1 MRMFFFSK
9 NNWLNVLVSS
19 EKKAKKSHRVN
30 RSFSFHFFSSSA
42 LLMTSAVCATE
53 FQSAEIPSAPSLTS
67 SLLSSEAIAET
78 SDKVSGK
85 ENAKE
90 SLKASHKE
98 NQAPKV
104 SIIFDGL
111 HKPWGIAALP
121 NERFIITERN
131 GALRIWDNQTSTMSN
146 ANKQL
151 EDSVYESGQGGM
163 LDVIAHPKFA
173 ENHWVYVTFASGHK
187 FSNGTTL
194 VRAKIVLNESQP
206 SNNKSSKA
214 FGFELTD
221 IKILFRA
228 TPQKAATY
236 HFAGR
241 MAFLPDQTLV
251 FGVGD
256 GYSYMD
262 DAQKLDS
269 HLGKIIR
276 LNDDGSVPADN
287 PFIKTKGALPEIYS
301 YGHRNPQGLFY
312 DDQRELL
319 FSNEHGPKGGDEINI
334 IKPKLNYGWPKITYG
349 IDYTGFEITPH
360 HQMKGLESPLVN
372 WTPSIAPGSMLV
384 YSGKEFPEF
393 KGQLVN
399 TALKYREMRVVALK
413 PSENSNS
420 KGSAENV
427 GKTGELVSKSHSGL
441 MLDSEQT
448 FLKSFDER
456 LRDITE
462 DTQGR
467 LLLLTDSGKL
477 IRLSKGD

>member
-1 MRMFFFSK
+1 MFFFSK
-9 NNWLNVLVSS
+9 NNRLNALTNSI
-19 EKKAKKSHRVN
+19 KKAKKPHRVGG
-30 RSFSFHFFSSSA
+30 SFSFQLVSSFA
-42 LLMTSAVCATE
+42 LLVTSAVCSAE
-53 FQSAEIPSAPSLTS
+53 FQAAEISSAPLLTS
-67 SLLSSEAIAET
+67 SLASGETNDEASGKDSSKT
-78 SDKVSGK
+78 SDK
-85 ENAKE
+85 EN
-90 SLKASHKE
+90 S
-98 NQAPKV
+98 APKV
-104 SIIFDGL
+104 SILFDGL

-151 EDSVYESGQGGM
+151 EESVYESGQGGM

-194 VRAKIVLNESQP
+194 VRAKIVFNQSQP
-206 SNNKSSKA
+206 SNNKSSKP

-221 IKILFRA
+221 IKFLFRA
-228 TPQKAATY
+228 SPQKAATY

-287 PFIKTKGALPEIYS
+287 PFINTKGALPEIYS

-312 DDQRELL
+312 DNQRKLL

-360 HQMKGLESPLVN
+360 HQMQGLESPLVN

-384 YSGKEFPEF
+384 YSGEEFPEF

-399 TALKYREMRVVALK
+399 TALKYREMRVVSLK
-413 PSENSNS
+413 PSENS
-420 KGSAENV
+420 KGIAENV
-427 GKTGELVSKSHSGL
+427 GKSGELVSKSHSGL

-462 DTQGR
+462 DKQGR